1 MKKNEE
7 AMEWIQMILTIIL
20 VISAAHY
27 LQDAQ
32 KDMQAQSARTDR
44 LYEMIIELTKEGK
57 K

>member
-1 MKKNEE
+1 
-7 AMEWIQMILTIIL
+7 MEWIQMILTIIL